1 VFVKKKVLKYIIT
14 NIMSKFEC
22 KVSELSGASKDETK
36 KEDNSD
42 KLGVKM
48 SSNENNSISETTK
61 NHNNIYKLM
70 NEKNYKLLGLI
81 IIIYFLLHTD
91 QTLEFMYSKIPSLM
105 SSLTQLNTL
114 GKIIFGAI
122 IGVAVIIYSSFFQDL

>member
-1 VFVKKKVLKYIIT
+1 
-14 NIMSKFEC
+14 MSKFEC

-36 KEDNSD
+36 KEEKEDNSD
-42 KLGVKM
+42 KRGVKM
-48 SSNENNSISETTK
+48 PSKENNSISETTQ
-61 NHNNIYKLM
+61 NNIYKLM

-114 GKIIFGAI
+114 GKIIFGSI
-122 IGVAVIIYSSFFQDL
+122 IGIAVIIYSSFFQDL

>member
-1 VFVKKKVLKYIIT
+1 
-14 NIMSKFEC
+14 MSKFEC

-42 KLGVKM
+42 NSDKRGVKT
-48 SSNENNSISETTK
+48 SSKENNSISETTQ
-61 NHNNIYKLM
+61 NQNNIYKLM

>member
-1 VFVKKKVLKYIIT
+1 
-14 NIMSKFEC
+14 MSKFEC

>member
-1 VFVKKKVLKYIIT
+1 
-14 NIMSKFEC
+14 MSKFEC
-22 KVSELSGASKDETK
+22 KVSELSGSSKDETK

-42 KLGVKM
+42 NSDKRGVKV
-48 SSNENNSISETTK
+48 SSNENNSISETT
-61 NHNNIYKLM
+61 HNNIYKLM

-122 IGVAVIIYSSFFQDL
+122 IGIAVIIYSSFFQDL